1 MPQYPDLS
9 VLNEIAPV
17 FAASQAGR
25 MTYDA
30 NEMARQ
36 QAVERELANAKAA
49 QMNPLQIQYQGLVN
63 QDAESRLPSTKAQA
77 IIDTL
82 KAEQG
87 LANQPRVLEEAKFN
101 LATLPE
107 SKKQEFLKRLPQ
119 TITELRMMPPQ
130 IQGKYVRDQA
140 SKFGFDPVQLDA
152 YLSNTK
158 DLPSA
163 LEDLHKRMALNAPSN
178 IQTQSQ
184 LDNKANAAY
193 EKQLA
198 VNEAMLAKE
207 LLRQERES
215 QKIEASASKG
225 NQVKNLEQLMTQLIA
240 RPDFDNNPEVQAVYA
255 RTAKAKLA
263 LEQAKLNETGAEIM
277 GTTKPTQRA
286 AQGVSAQ
293 TPLAN
298 KSSGQNIPDNVT
310 MDVQRQV
317 LNKYKDKLDPNKS
330 YRVIKE
336 NGQYKAV
343 EID

>member
-9 VLNEIAPV
+9 FLNEIAPV
-17 FAASQAGR
+17 IAASQAGR

-49 QMNPLQIQYQGLVN
+49 QMNPLQVQYQGLVN
-63 QDAESRLPSTKAQA
+63 QDAESRLPSTKANA
-77 IIDTL
+77 ILDTL

-87 LANQPRVLEEAKFN
+87 IANQPRALEEARFN
-101 LATLPE
+101 LNTLPQQ
-107 SKKQEFLKRLPQ
+107 KKQEFLKRLPQ
-119 TITELRMMPPQ
+119 TAAELRMIPPAAH
-130 IQGKYVRDQA
+130 GNYVRQQA
-140 SKFGFDPVQLDA
+140 KDFGFDPVALDA

-163 LEDLHKRMALNAPSN
+163 LEDLHKRMSLNAPAN
-178 IQTQSQ
+178 LQMQEQ
-184 LDNKANAAY
+184 LTNKANAAY

-277 GTTKPTQRA
+277 GTTKPTERA

-298 KSSGQNIPDNVT
+298 KPAGQNVQDNVT
-310 MDVQRQV
+310 MDVQTKILQS
-317 LNKYKDKLDPNKS
+317 NKLDPNK
-330 YRVIKE
+330 YRVIIKD
-336 NGQYKAV
+336 GRYQAV
-343 EID
+343 PK